1 MRPIRVVVIDR
12 NDITRKG
19 VEGIVSD
26 AGDSFQVT
34 AALVHLREVEACFK
48 EKAVAVIILDDQT
61 IHPGEVTGLVTGC
74 YQSKPETG
82 LIILSQRRNREYIQ
96 SVMRRGNA
104 SFILK
109 NGDAPE
115 QLLKALQLMTNRYPF
130 ISPEALKIINSSS
143 ALTLDTQ
150 DWDVLRLTEQGL
162 RAKAIGAELG
172 ISQRTVYR
180 VRDKLKEILGVN
192 NNENLVDAARRQGLL
207 KHKE

>member
-19 VEGIVSD
+19 VESIIGDIGEPFQAAAAFARLRDADRYLKEQAVEVIV
-26 AGDSFQVT
+26 V
-34 AALVHLREVEACFK
+34 
-48 EKAVAVIILDDQT
+48 DDQT

-96 SVMRRGNA
+96 SVMRRGNS

-115 QLLKALQLMTNRYPF
+115 QLLKALQLMTNKYPF

-172 ISQRTVYR
+172 ISRRTVYR

-207 KHKE
+207 ERKD